1 MSHVAVRMDPALERE
16 VDEAARRLGL
26 SKSQYIVMAVER
38 SLGRRPA
45 QPVRHL
51 AADALAPHR
60 LSPQRS
66 VKLGAE
72 GSPLQK
78 KLQALLRARLLTDS
92 AQGTPRPADPGA
104 AQD

>member
-1 MSHVAVRMDPALERE
+1 MSHIVVRMDPALERE
-16 VDEAARRLGL
+16 LDEAARRLGL

-45 QPVRHL
+45 HPVRHQ
-51 AADALAPHR
+51 AADALASNR
-60 LSPQRS
+60 LSAQRS

-92 AQGTPRPADPGA
+92 TQGTPRPADPGA

>member
-45 QPVRHL
+45 HPVRPRTEPFV
-51 AADALAPHR
+51 AAR
-60 LSPQRS
+60 
-66 VKLGAE
+66 V
-72 GSPLQK
+72 
-78 KLQALLRARLLTDS
+78 
-92 AQGTPRPADPGA
+92 
-104 AQD
+104 